1 MNNRGKDRRV
11 NRVNNEEEM
20 QKRIENL
27 VEDLEKSEMRVD
39 EVPEDF
45 VEKVKSADEE
55 KLKEIEKEYGID
67 DGVSIESLEK
77 EYSDETSTGGLVGVE
92 KSTEDEDEE
101 MAEGEAKGE
110 VYQDGRFEIKISEDK
125 MSARISLYPSMGG
138 GIPLN
143 LTKIKKTMD
152 EMGIVHGVNYELL
165 EKLVKKVEE
174 AKEPKE
180 DVIIAKG
187 TEPEEGEDGK
197 IEYFFKETDDILRE
211 DDTEWIVKKRT

>member
-55 KLKEIEKEYGID
+55 KLREIEKEYGID

-211 DDTEWIVKKRT
+211 DDTEWIAKKRT

>member
-1 MNNRGKDRRV
+1 MNNGGKDRRV

>member
-11 NRVNNEEEM
+11 NRVNNEEEI
-20 QKRIENL
+20 QKRIEHL
-27 VEDLEKSEMRVD
+27 VEDLEKSEMKVD

-55 KLKEIEKEYGID
+55 KLEEIEKEYGID
-67 DGVSIESLEK
+67 DGVSVESLEK
-77 EYSDETSTGGLVGVE
+77 EYSDETNTGGLVGVE
-92 KSTEDEDEE
+92 KAVEE
-101 MAEGEAKGE
+101 ENREMEEEEAKGE

-125 MSARISLYPSMGG
+125 MFARISLYPSMGG

-143 LTKIKKTMD
+143 LTKVKKTMD
-152 EMGIVHGVNYELL
+152 EMGIVHGVNFELL